1 MEQFVC
7 FLFYAK
13 ENVCEFKRA
22 KVRNGI
28 CDPDAK
34 FGGGGGITSNP
45 I

>member
-34 FGGGGGITSNP
+34 FGGGGITSNP